1 MICQVVNNFSKKA
14 RLRTSIS
21 DVYIL
26 VKEKINLKTVANN
39 NIPKKN
45 VVLKNKAPFR
55 SCITKINFILID
67 NA

>member
-45 VVLKNKAPFR
+45 VLKNKAPFR